1 MITLI
6 AIPALPKMETGE
18 LLKCISLTV
27 VIDFVMLIACINF

>member
-18 LLKCISLTV
+18 LLKCVTLTI
-27 VIDFVMLIACINF
+27 VIDFVMLITCINF